1 MFGKQDVNEIFNNF
15 HNIFLRI
22 FHSSFPEKKIQL
34 QDKGKTWIT
43 KGIQT
48 SIKNK
53 RDLYL
58 KCRNSNNHKLKTYYK
73 SYCKLLANIIRQ
85 ATILHY
91 SNQILRSNNKSKT
104 IWDIVKAQTGRKKMI
119 DEMSILDDNGS
130 LTYNKQKI
138 ANSFNDYFSSIAE
151 NLLQSHQDNSKEKLT
166 NSTYNIQHQTYQQTY
181 LKLFTMHMFTH

>member
-1 MFGKQDVNEIFNNF
+1 
-15 HNIFLRI
+15 
-22 FHSSFPEKKIQL
+22 
-34 QDKGKTWIT
+34 
-43 KGIQT
+43 
-48 SIKNK
+48 
-53 RDLYL
+53 
-58 KCRNSNNHKLKTYYK
+58 
-73 SYCKLLANIIRQ
+73 
-85 ATILHY
+85 
-91 SNQILRSNNKSKT
+91 
-104 IWDIVKAQTGRKKMI
+104 MI